1 MNTIV
6 RNKVRD
12 YIYRNLDNAI
22 YMCDADCRAWYLTAS
37 YADCREIFISEI
49 WTEDDRPPYDG
60 FNMISEKVRESDIED
75 IESLFEEVL
84 NEVLRE
90 EYKLVYRFFFCG
102 KFLEVEYSEEPQVLD
117 LGRVRMEVEVYD
129 LKKGIRHRPENGKGK
144 CWYYPECEIRI
155 EDKE

>member
-1 MNTIV
+1 MKTIL

-12 YIYRNLDNAI
+12 YIYRQLDNAI
-22 YMCDADCRAWYLTAS
+22 CLCDKKCRLWYLDASYNDCRQ
-37 YADCREIFISEI
+37 IFISEI
-49 WTEDDRPPYDG
+49 WEDDFLPPYEG
-60 FNMISEKVRESDIED
+60 FDLISDKVKETEVED
-75 IESLFEEVL
+75 VESLFEEVL

-90 EYKLVYRFFFCG
+90 EFKLVYRFFFCG

-129 LKKGIRHRPENGKGK
+129 IKKGIRHRPENGKGG